1 MGIFL
6 KVKMVDTNYIKSTPG
21 LLMILEII
29 GWAVAIGCGAGVL
42 NLKEGWQAYIFS
54 AACITL
60 ILTVILYFVI
70 ICQKLSDD
78 RLLLGA
84 LFLCAVLMIVAVV
97 LICVYDG
104 KAFFNTR
111 NVAIVAIIMTT
122 VLIVLQILIKLG
134 LVK

>member
-29 GWAVAIGCGAGVL
+29 GCAVAIGCGADVL
-42 NLKEGWQAYIFS
+42 NLKEGWQAYVFS

-60 ILTVILYFVI
+60 ILTVILSFVI

-84 LFLCAVLMIVAVV
+84 LFLCAVLMIIAAV
-97 LICVYDG
+97 LICVYIG
-104 KAFFNTR
+104 KDFFNP
-111 NVAIVAIIMTT
+111 
-122 VLIVLQILIKLG
+122 
-134 LVK
+134 